1 MRLLAFLSGLIVF
14 WAPRLSAQID
24 SHYWTHQ
31 YGAQG
36 LLLNGAVIASTQG
49 ETALFYNPGAVG
61 IDQSS
66 GFELSF
72 ITPTYSYLR
81 TDNLLG
87 DRSSLEDTGFDFAP
101 GFLGITFKPS
111 SSKKWTM
118 GVTTFQR
125 FKTDISFDERVL
137 ETINDDLLFRGDLDF
152 ERRISEHWVG
162 VNLAHNVSK
171 SLGIGITQF
180 ATFHSQ
186 STRFNLKKEILRTD
200 SPTDLFQSWRRE
212 FSYDLSDQASFV
224 TKAGLSWHGQ
234 IVKVGLTLTSPTYGA
249 LYERA
254 SYVLEDHR
262 VNVLNDDQN
271 TTVSNRKSNLP
282 LTRRSPASVGL
293 GFEFS
298 LVNSVVSLSG
308 EYFGRV
314 GSYTTLIDEDDP
326 FDSRANGDLPTRV
339 EILEGNESV
348 MNFAIGYQTRLNETT
363 SFILGFRTDLDPTN
377 SVIINEFP
385 EYLGTVGDVYHLSG
399 GGMIQKDKNQFS
411 LGLDIG
417 YGSKSGGQQLAS
429 FSNVDQAS
437 LFEVQGDESVSSR
450 FFSVMIFCTYDF
462 IYSSLH
468 TEDEQ

>member
-1 MRLLAFLSGLIVF
+1 M
-14 WAPRLSAQID
+14 
-24 SHYWTHQ
+24 
-31 YGAQG
+31 
-36 LLLNGAVIASTQG
+36 
-49 ETALFYNPGAVG
+49 
-61 IDQSS
+61 
-66 GFELSF
+66 
-72 ITPTYSYLR
+72 
-81 TDNLLG
+81 
-87 DRSSLEDTGFDFAP
+87 
-101 GFLGITFKPS
+101 
-111 SSKKWTM
+111 
-118 GVTTFQR
+118 
-125 FKTDISFDERVL
+125 
-137 ETINDDLLFRGDLDF
+137 
-152 ERRISEHWVG
+152 
-162 VNLAHNVSK
+162 
-171 SLGIGITQF
+171 
-180 ATFHSQ
+180 
-186 STRFNLKKEILRTD
+186 
-200 SPTDLFQSWRRE
+200 
-212 FSYDLSDQASFV
+212 
-224 TKAGLSWHGQ
+224 
-234 IVKVGLTLTSPTYGA
+234 
-249 LYERA
+249 
-254 SYVLEDHR
+254 
-262 VNVLNDDQN
+262 
-271 TTVSNRKSNLP
+271 
-282 LTRRSPASVGL
+282 
-293 GFEFS
+293 
-298 LVNSVVSLSG
+298 SLSG

-326 FDSRANGDLPTRV
+326 FDSRANVDLPTRV